1 MTPFQKP
8 TCWIS
13 IGNSFE
19 KLYALHV
26 IFICIFVAKR
36 YQKHRGNPK
45 TRQFTVGDNPLIRF
59 LSMARRENESVS
71 TSKL

>member
-1 MTPFQKP
+1 MTPFEKL

-13 IGNSFE
+13 VGNGFE
-19 KLYALHV
+19 KLFALHV
-26 IFICIFVAKR
+26 IFICAFVAKR
-36 YQKHRGNPK
+36 YLKHQDVPK
-45 TRQFTVGDNPLIRF
+45 TRQFTVGDNPLIKF